1 MSIEASWTRLRKTLD
16 PSVVASVAV
25 IKEAS
30 VAAMA
35 DDDDDDEAD
44 GMVKDEAQL
53 NDAKIMETTERKDML
68 RRGGC
73 VRMAVR
79 CGCANAMMFF
89 SVSPA
94 CCDFVLRNGSRTDQH
109 EPCMIFVFLWWHF
122 FFDRAKRS
130 RLFPEEK
137 VRRGAAVEVIW
148 GAIGGPGL

>member
-16 PSVVASVAV
+16 PSVVAAVAV
-25 IKEAS
+25 IEEAS

-53 NDAKIMETTERKDML
+53 SDAKIMETTERKDML

-73 VRMAVR
+73 VRKVVR

-89 SVSPA
+89 SVLL
-94 CCDFVLRNGSRTDQH
+94 DFVSPNGSRTDQQ
-109 EPCMIFVFLWWHF
+109 
-122 FFDRAKRS
+122 
-130 RLFPEEK
+130 
-137 VRRGAAVEVIW
+137 
-148 GAIGGPGL
+148 

>member
-1 MSIEASWTRLRKTLD
+1 M
-16 PSVVASVAV
+16 VASLAV
-25 IKEAS
+25 IEEAS

-89 SVSPA
+89 SVSP
-94 CCDFVLRNGSRTDQH
+94 FVINFVSRNGSRTDQQRAVH
-109 EPCMIFVFLWWHF
+109 ALITLVFLWWHF
-122 FFDRAKRS
+122 FFDRAKSEADSFQKKR
-130 RLFPEEK
+130 
-137 VRRGAAVEVIW
+137 
-148 GAIGGPGL
+148 

>member
-1 MSIEASWTRLRKTLD
+1 M
-16 PSVVASVAV
+16 
-25 IKEAS
+25 
-30 VAAMA
+30 AAMA

-94 CCDFVLRNGSRTDQH
+94 CCDFVLGNGSRTDQH